1 MKEKE
6 RGKEGERRVMDRGVK
21 GRWREEEGEVRAMK
35 GENQST
41 EPELFLVRVLVST
54 PGAIFSRPCL

>member
-1 MKEKE
+1 
-6 RGKEGERRVMDRGVK
+6 MDRGVK